1 MSCTEYGYYPST
13 ADWSAS
19 PYYPMP
25 HPPPYPHP
33 HYPTTGSMGP
43 SDWATDPS
51 IIPTTAAAA
60 AAPMNYP
67 QQQHPNGGD
76 MPKWMQTKR
85 AVKPPVKKVSKIIGD
100 DSNRTAFTTHQLTEL
115 EKEFHTNKYVNR
127 ARRTDIATQL
137 KLNEAQVKI
146 WFQNR
151 RMKEKKRQKEREFKA
166 KTSLSSSS
174 PDWESSSI
182 SPVSTPDEHCK
193 MTTL

>member
-13 ADWSAS
+13 TTDWSPS

-25 HPPPYPHP
+25 YQHPPP
-33 HYPTTGSMGP
+33 HYPQPGTMHP
-43 SDWATDPS
+43 SDWPSEAATATVQP
-51 IIPTTAAAA
+51 AA
-60 AAPMNYP
+60 AAPMGY
-67 QQQHPNGGD
+67 QQQQPQTGD

-85 AVKPPVKKVSKIIGD
+85 TVKPPVKKVSKIIGD

-127 ARRTDIATQL
+127 QRRTDIAAQL

-166 KTSLSSSS
+166 KTTLPSSS
-174 PDWESSSI
+174 PDWDSSSA
-182 SPVSTPDEHCK
+182 SPISTPDEHSK
-193 MTTL
+193 MTSL